1 MTKQIPMQSPPIDK
15 IERVA
20 LITRGD
26 EQPYPREEL
35 TRLLSPHGIELV
47 EGAGFERVDLVLA
60 LGGDGTVLR
69 AVSAYP
75 RAPTLA
81 VNFGRVGFLTQCDR
95 EDLEKV
101 VSRVL
106 NQDYFV
112 EERFAME
119 VIHHGVDSSSL
130 GTWRCINEVV
140 FKGIIHMNELTLSID
155 SHYIHTARGDGLIV
169 GTPTGSTAY
178 LMSTGAPLVTPGV
191 SCIIANPLNEYRFS
205 SRAIILPGEA
215 ELNVRVEHCRP
226 QDLMMIIDGDYPLMI
241 QEGDEVTIRRAD
253 VPTLLVAFEPQ
264 YFFRNLKERL
274 NW

>member
-1 MTKQIPMQSPPIDK
+1 MQSPPLKSIK
-15 IERVA
+15 RIA

-26 EQPYPREEL
+26 EQPYPRQEL
-35 TRLLSPHGIELV
+35 VALLSPHQIKLV
-47 EGAGFERVDLVLA
+47 EGPGHKDVDLVLA

-69 AVSAYP
+69 ASSAYP
-75 RAPTLA
+75 HAPTLA
-81 VNFGRVGFLTQCDR
+81 VNFGRIGFLTQCDR
-95 EDLEKV
+95 EELESV

-106 NQDYFV
+106 DQRYFI
-112 EERFAME
+112 EERLAMQ
-119 VIHHGVDSSSL
+119 VTHHSVAGDHSL
-130 GTWRCINEVV
+130 GSWRCINEVV
-140 FKGIIHMNELTLSID
+140 FKGVIHMNELSLSVD
-155 SHYIHTARGDGLIV
+155 NHFIHTARGDGLIV

-215 ELNVRVEHCRP
+215 ELSVKVHHCRP
-226 QDLMMIIDGDYPLMI
+226 NDLMMIIDGDPPHMI
-241 QEGDEVTIRRAD
+241 EEGDEVIIKQAES
-253 VPTLLVAFEPQ
+253 PTLLVAFEPQ